1 MFSTRSLVVPAIL
14 LLLAACNGPSSP
26 ETGLLTAAAFDQQLQ
41 ATPDAQLLDVR
52 TPEEY
57 AKGHLPKALN
67 IDWYEASF
75 AEQAARLDHNKPVFV
90 YCLSGGRSAEAAARL
105 RSAGFSKVYD
115 LDGGILKWRAANLP
129 ETKDDPAK
137 TAGMSKADYEALLK
151 SDKLVLVDFYADWCG
166 PCRKMAPY
174 LEEIKT
180 EMAGQ
185 VTVVR
190 INADDN
196 QDLMKSMSV
205 DALPVLLIYKNGAQ
219 LWRNEGFI
227 DKAGVVE
234 QLNAVRMTE

>member
-1 MFSTRSLVVPAIL
+1 MFRPLFPAL
-14 LLLAACNGPSSP
+14 LLLFAQCAAPSSP
-26 ETGLLTAAAFDQQLQ
+26 ATGLLTAADFSRQLQ
-41 ATPDAQLLDVR
+41 ATPGAQLIDVR
-52 TPEEY
+52 TPTEF
-57 AKGHLPKALN
+57 AKGHLANAVN
-67 IDWYEASF
+67 IDWNSAGF
-75 AEQAARLDHNKPVFV
+75 AGQAEKLDHDKPVFV
-90 YCLSGGRSAEAAARL
+90 YCLSGGRSGEAAGWL

-115 LDGGILKWRAANLP
+115 LEGGILKWRAAKLP

-137 TAGMSKADYEALLK
+137 TAGMSKGDYDALLK

-180 EMAGQ
+180 EMADR

-196 QDLMKSMSV
+196 QDLMKTMGN

-227 DKAGVVE
+227 DKAGVVA
-234 QLNAVRMTE
+234 QLNAARMTE

>member
-1 MFSTRSLVVPAIL
+1 MFRTASLVIAGL
-14 LLLAACNGPSSP
+14 LLLASCNGPSSP
-26 ETGLLTAAAFDQQLQ
+26 ETGQLPAAAFAQQLQ
-41 ATPDAQLLDVR
+41 AAPDGQLLDVR

-67 IDWYEASF
+67 IDWYEAGF

-90 YCLSGGRSAEAAARL
+90 YCLSGGRSAEAAGWL

-115 LDGGILKWRAANLP
+115 LEGGILKWRAAQLP
-129 ETKDDPAK
+129 ETQDNPAK

-196 QDLMKSMSV
+196 QDLMKSMGV